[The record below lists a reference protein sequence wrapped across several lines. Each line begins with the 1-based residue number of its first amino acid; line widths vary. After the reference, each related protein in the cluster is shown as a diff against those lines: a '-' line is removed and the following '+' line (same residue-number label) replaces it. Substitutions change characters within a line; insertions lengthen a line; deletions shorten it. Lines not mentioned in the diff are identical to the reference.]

1 MKRRFAFL
9 LLAPFCM
16 VAAAHSQPPLRVACV
31 GDSITYGDKIDDRE
45 IRSYPAALERL
56 AQGRL
61 QVGNYGVNGATALPT
76 IFRAWTDTLACRRA
90 LESAPG
96 AVVVMLGIND
106 LLGFRD
112 RLDEYPAALRDV
124 VARFQAL
131 PSKPRLFLCTLTP
144 IAPPEAAQ
152 DVNRLI
158 RETMNPAIRAVAAE
172 TGAAVVDVSAVFP
185 NRLDLL
191 PDGLHPTADGAE
203 LIAQAVWAALEPLTV
218 PAPQIRPAPV
228 TGPVDL
234 SIRNEALAARQ
245 RAELWRRGRAAPAD
259 EPAPLSA
266 ANVAARLP
274 LLAGDTAAPDR
285 WADAAAL
292 AAALARAGEATVFL
306 PDGRPV
312 AWREALLHQ
321 LVRCQKIDA
330 RGGGYWTDA
339 GADDDRATAAAL
351 RALALALG
359 E

>member
-1 MKRRFAFL
+1 MKRRCAAFL
-9 LLAPFCM
+9 LASFM
-16 VAAAHSQPPLRVACV
+16 AAAAHSQSPLRVACV

-45 IRSYPAALERL
+45 TRSYPAALERL

-61 QVGNYGVNGATALPT
+61 EVGNFGVNGATAIST
-76 IFRAWTDTLACRRA
+76 FFRTWTDTLACRQA

-112 RLDEYPAALRDV
+112 RLDEYPGALRDV

-144 IAPPEAAQ
+144 IAPPESAQ

-172 TGAAVVDVSAVFP
+172 TGATVIDVSAVFP

-191 PDGLHPTADGAE
+191 PDGLHPTPAGAE
-203 LIAQAVWAALEPLTV
+203 IIAQAVWAALEPLTV
-218 PAPQIRPAPV
+218 APPRIQPAPAA
-228 TGPVDL
+228 GPVDL
-234 SIRNEALAARQ
+234 SIRNEARAARD
-245 RAELWRRGRAAPAD
+245 RAESWRRGRAAPPE
-259 EPAPLSA
+259 EPAPETA
-266 ANVAARLP
+266 TDVAAWLP
-274 LLAGDTAAPDR
+274 LLAGEIAAPR
-285 WADAAAL
+285 FADVAAL
-292 AAALARAGEATVFL
+292 AEALASAGEATVFL

-321 LVRCQKIDA
+321 LVQRQKIDA

-339 GADDDRATAAAL
+339 GGDDDRATAAAL
-351 RALALALG
+351 RALAVALG

>member
-1 MKRRFAFL
+1 MKRRCAAFL
-9 LLAPFCM
+9 LASFM
-16 VAAAHSQPPLRVACV
+16 AAAAHSQSPLRVACV

-45 IRSYPAALERL
+45 TRSYPAALERL

-61 QVGNYGVNGATALPT
+61 EVGNFGVNGATAIST
-76 IFRAWTDTLACRRA
+76 FFRTWTDTLACRQA

-112 RLDEYPAALRDV
+112 RLDEYPGALRDV

-144 IAPPEAAQ
+144 IAPPESAQ

-172 TGAAVVDVSAVFP
+172 TGATVIDVSAVFP

-191 PDGLHPTADGAE
+191 PDGLHPTPAGAE
-203 LIAQAVWAALEPLTV
+203 IIAQAVWAALEPLTV
-218 PAPQIRPAPV
+218 APPRIQPAPAA
-228 TGPVDL
+228 GPVDL

-245 RAELWRRGRAAPAD
+245 RADLWRRGRAAPPEDPAP
-259 EPAPLSA
+259 EPATD
-266 ANVAARLP
+266 VAAGRP
-274 LLAGDTAAPDR
+274 LLAADAPAPDR
-285 WADAAAL
+285 WEDVAAL
-292 AAALARAGEATVFL
+292 AEALARGDEATVFL

-312 AWREALLHQ
+312 AWREALLHR
-321 LVRCQKIDA
+321 LVAHQKIDA

-339 GADDDRATAAAL
+339 GGNDDRATAAAL
-351 RALALALG
+351 RALAAALG

>member
-1 MKRRFAFL
+1 MKRRLAVL
-9 LLAPFCM
+9 LLLPFM
-16 VAAAHSQPPLRVACV
+16 AAAAHSQPPLRVACV

-45 IRSYPAALERL
+45 ARSYPAALERL

-61 QVGNYGVNGATALPT
+61 EVGNFGVNGATALPT
-76 IFRAWTDTLACRRA
+76 FFRTWTDTLACRRA

-112 RLDEYPAALRDV
+112 RLDDYPAALRAV
-124 VARFQAL
+124 VVRFQAL

-144 IAPPEAAQ
+144 IAPPESAQ
-152 DVNRLI
+152 DVNRLV

-172 TGAAVVDVSAVFP
+172 TGAAVIDVSAVIP

-191 PDGLHPTADGAE
+191 PDGLHPTAAGAE
-203 LIAQAVWAALEPLTV
+203 IIARTVWAALEPRV
-218 PAPQIRPAPV
+218 APAPQIRPAPIA
-228 TGPVDL
+228 GPVDL

-245 RAELWRRGRAAPAD
+245 RAEQWLRGQEPRADDPRPEAAAD
-259 EPAPLSA
+259 
-266 ANVAARLP
+266 VAALLP
-274 LLAGDTAAPDR
+274 LLAGDAATPR
-285 WADAAAL
+285 WADFVVLADALERGGAATA
-292 AAALARAGEATVFL
+292 FL

-321 LVRCQKIDA
+321 VVRRQKIDA

-339 GADDDRATAAAL
+339 GADDVRATRCAL
-351 RALALALG
+351 RALAVALG

>member
-1 MKRRFAFL
+1 MKRRLAVL
-9 LLAPFCM
+9 LLAPLM
-16 VAAAHSQPPLRVACV
+16 AAAAQSQTPLRVACV

-45 IRSYPAALERL
+45 TRSYPAALARL

-61 QVGNYGVNGATALPT
+61 EVGNFGVNGATAVST
-76 IFRAWTDTLACRRA
+76 FFRTWTDTLACRRA
-90 LESAPG
+90 LESAPD

-112 RLDEYPAALRDV
+112 RLDEYPAALRAV

-131 PSKPRLFLCTLTP
+131 PNRPRLFLCTLTP
-144 IAPPEAAQ
+144 IAPPESAQ

-158 RETMNPAIRAVAAE
+158 HETMNPGIRAVAAE
-172 TGAAVVDVSAVFP
+172 TGATVVDVSAVFP

-191 PDGLHPTADGAE
+191 PDGLHPTPAGAE
-203 LIAQAVWAALEPLTV
+203 IIAQAVWAALEPLTV
-218 PAPQIRPAPV
+218 PAPQIQPAPIA
-228 TGPVDL
+228 GPVDL

-245 RAELWRRGRAAPAD
+245 RADLWRRGRAAPPEDPAP
-259 EPAPLSA
+259 EPAA
-266 ANVAARLP
+266 DVAAGRP
-274 LLAGDTAAPDR
+274 LLAADAPAPDR
-285 WADAAAL
+285 WEDVAAL
-292 AAALARAGEATVFL
+292 AEALARAGEATVFL

-321 LVRCQKIDA
+321 LVARQKIDA

-339 GADDDRATAAAL
+339 GGNDDRATAAAL
-351 RALALALG
+351 RALAAALG